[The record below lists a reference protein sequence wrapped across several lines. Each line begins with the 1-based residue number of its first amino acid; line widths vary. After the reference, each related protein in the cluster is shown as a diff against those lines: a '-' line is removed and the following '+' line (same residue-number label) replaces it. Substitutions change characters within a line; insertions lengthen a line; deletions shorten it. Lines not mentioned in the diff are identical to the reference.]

1 MYRKTSNCLTIK
13 IEAHMN
19 ELKTLDDKPSQTKST
34 NRRRFVRGLGIAI
47 PVALTV
53 SARSALAN
61 TCSAVSANASI
72 ALTNSHNATGDTRLT
87 CSGWSPD
94 TWASKITGDYDPN
107 NSKFNLV
114 FGSGPDAKMRQVII
128 NNNDFQRHIAAAYMN
143 LAKNKVASTS
153 GGKTVYDLDDLKAM
167 WNGRDGSY
175 QPVPGVLWGRP
186 EIKAYLATTWD

>member
-1 MYRKTSNCLTIK
+1 
-13 IEAHMN
+13 MN

-72 ALTNSHNATGDTRLT
+72 ALTKSHNATGDTGLT
-87 CSGWSPD
+87 CSGWSPA
-94 TWASKITGDYDPN
+94 TWAAKSVAEYGTDN
-107 NSKFNLV
+107 LKFKAV
-114 FGSGPDAKMRQVII
+114 FSGGPDKTMSEVII
-128 NNNDFQRHIAAAYMN
+128 NNNDFQQHIAAAYMN
-143 LAKNKVASTS
+143 LRKNKLAVTS
-153 GGKTVYDLDDLKAM
+153 GGKTVYDLADLQAM
-167 WNGRDGSY
+167 WDGRTGTY
-175 QPVPGVLWGRP
+175 KPVPGVSWGRS

>member
-1 MYRKTSNCLTIK
+1 
-13 IEAHMN
+13 MN

-72 ALTNSHNATGDTRLT
+72 ALTKSHNATGDTGLT
-87 CSGWSPD
+87 CSGWSPA
-94 TWASKITGDYDPN
+94 TWKGKTVDDYSPN
-107 NSKFNLV
+107 NHKFNTV
-114 FGSGPDAKMRQVII
+114 FSGGPNERMRRVII
-128 NNNDFQRHIAAAYMN
+128 NEDGFNNLIAAAYMN
-143 LAKNKVASTS
+143 FVKNKLASTL
-153 GGKTVYDLDDLKAM
+153 GGKTVYDLADLQAM
-167 WNGRDGSY
+167 WNGRNGSY
-175 QPVPGVLWGRP
+175 QPVPGVLWGMP